1 MATKKLQLTA
11 FARFFI
17 LMIVVA
23 PLAYMGASYYN
34 NQDGLQN
41 LKDLFSGKLP
51 SSSTTAV
58 VEEPAVEDVR
68 EMPSNQMP
76 ATVTKNIPDSDT
88 DQAKIKDLNDELT
101 YKNRRIQELTEEVET
116 LKNQLKEK
124 AETMAEQRIEM
135 DKIQQQL
142 DLIKKAASGGE

>member
-51 SSSTTAV
+51 SNSTTQVA
-58 VEEPAVEDVR
+58 EEPVMEDIK

-76 ATVTKNIPDSDT
+76 TTVTKNIPDSNAS
-88 DQAKIKDLNDELT
+88 QEEIKELNDELT

-116 LKNQLKEK
+116 LKNQLQQKTEK
-124 AETMAEQRIEM
+124 MAEQSAEM

-142 DLIKKAASGGE
+142 DVIKKAASGGE